1 MRYAIISDIHAN
13 LEALRAVLH
22 AIEPMSA
29 DRLVCL
35 GDIVGYYANPNECIE
50 LVRDRAMACVRG
62 NHDSVAAGLRLPLEF
77 SATARRA
84 IQWTSDVLVPA
95 NRQYLEDL
103 SLLQVVDDALVIVHA
118 ALHPQPNEATR
129 IRNETDA
136 RPSLQLLAS
145 GYPGHCV
152 CFLGHTHHRTAYVL
166 ANGEVAKLDNDE
178 LHLDRTSAYLINP
191 GSVGQSRDED
201 PSASFLIYDSELRIV
216 QFHRINYDHATAR
229 SKAVAQGLI
238 RRPHLVMRTLRWL
251 ATG

>member
-1 MRYAIISDIHAN
+1 MRYAIVSDIHAN

-22 AIEPMSA
+22 AIEPMGA
-29 DRLVCL
+29 DLLVCL
-35 GDIVGYYANPNECIE
+35 GDIVGYYANPNECVEII
-50 LVRDRAMACVRG
+50 RNRAIACVRG
-62 NHDSVAAGLRLPLEF
+62 NHDSVAAGLRLPVEF
-77 SATARRA
+77 STTARRA
-84 IQWTSDVLVPA
+84 IQWTSDVLTPA
-95 NRQYLEDL
+95 NRQYLADL
-103 SLLQVVDDALVIVHA
+103 SLLQVVDDAFVIVHA

-136 RPSLQLLAS
+136 RPSLDMLAS
-145 GYPGHCV
+145 GYAAQRI

-166 ANGEVAKLDNDE
+166 ADGEVAKLDNDE
-178 LHLDRTSAYLINP
+178 LHLDRNCAYLINP
-191 GSVGQSRDED
+191 GSVGQSRDGD
-201 PSASFLIYDSELRIV
+201 PSASFLIYDSDLRSV